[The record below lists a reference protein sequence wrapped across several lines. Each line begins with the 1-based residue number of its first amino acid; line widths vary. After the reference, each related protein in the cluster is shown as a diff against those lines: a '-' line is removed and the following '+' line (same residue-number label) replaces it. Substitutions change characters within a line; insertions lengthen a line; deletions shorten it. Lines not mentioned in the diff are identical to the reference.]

1 MRKRVT
7 FQLLSGVGTRSL
19 IQLIC
24 GIRDVMAWFPLPLL
38 FMQISSILVAHA
50 LSFADPAKS
59 ETE

>member
-24 GIRDVMAWFPLPLL
+24 GIRSKD
-38 FMQISSILVAHA
+38 SIGRAQPHESGHEQDAHG
-50 LSFADPAKS
+50 
-59 ETE
+59 